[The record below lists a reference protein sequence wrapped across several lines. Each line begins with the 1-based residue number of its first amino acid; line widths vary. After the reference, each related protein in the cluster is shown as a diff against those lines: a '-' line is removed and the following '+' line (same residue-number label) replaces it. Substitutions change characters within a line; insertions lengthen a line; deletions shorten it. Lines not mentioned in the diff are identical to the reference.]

1 MVADAAETTLM
12 KTSCKNSVEVAHNR
26 FRRRSS
32 KPRRTRADARE
43 LIVGINVMLGVVA
56 CMLVGAFELTMAPLN
71 V

>member
-1 MVADAAETTLM
+1 MQKLGRGRTQSESLPTSLFQAA
-12 KTSCKNSVEVAHNR
+12 SQ
-26 FRRRSS
+26 
-32 KPRRTRADARE
+32 